1 MHNES
6 KVKFNP
12 MSDDPEVR
20 SYTQSRCLDAMHLIN
35 LFVNAY
41 DKHRYDKTNTIKNF
55 NFINSMDTF
64 RKECNLYGWTN
75 DE

>member
-41 DKHRYDKTNTIKNF
+41 DKHRHDKTNSVDHF
-55 NFINSMDTF
+55 NFINSMDIF
-64 RKECNLYGWTN
+64 QRV
-75 DE
+75 

>member
-35 LFVNAY
+35 LFINAY
-41 DKHRYDKTNTIKNF
+41 DKHRHDKTNSVDHF

-64 RKECNLYGWTN
+64 RKECNLYGWTD

>member
-1 MHNES
+1 MQNES
-6 KVKFNP
+6 KVNFNP

-20 SYTQSRCLDAMHLIN
+20 AYTQNRCLDAMHLIN

-41 DKHRYDKTNTIKNF
+41 DKHRHDKTNSVDHF
-55 NFINSMDTF
+55 NFISSMDVF